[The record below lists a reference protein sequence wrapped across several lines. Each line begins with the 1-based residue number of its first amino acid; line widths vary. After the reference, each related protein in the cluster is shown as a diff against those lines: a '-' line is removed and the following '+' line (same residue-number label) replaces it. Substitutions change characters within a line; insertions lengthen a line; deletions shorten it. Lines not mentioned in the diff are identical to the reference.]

1 MRGSVRT
8 RFLLVQLF
16 GVVLP
21 LAIIGLWLAQSTRR
35 TGEALLRSRL
45 DTGLSQIAEQVGIRW
60 VGQRSAL
67 LTAADGDGL
76 PPEGAW
82 HGSATPEHELFTVVL
97 PVHSRRTGE
106 RIAELA
112 APVAV
117 SDLLPAGLTTA
128 VGVGAVLG
136 VIDPATGRSLLSI
149 PFDPEYLHA
158 HAFIWAGEHWLVAR
172 RELTEPRLTI
182 ALAAPL
188 TPYSAPFERAAHD
201 GAVALVLVALAALLA
216 AVLLTRRI
224 TAGLTDLARAADD
237 IARGDL
243 DRSLPVTSDDE
254 VGRLARAFNAMTSS
268 LRSTLAELAQR
279 RSLAAVGQFAASL
292 AHEVRNP
299 LTSIQVDLQRVR
311 GKVRHVE
318 GVAVPLDRALRE
330 VARLDRTVSGALE
343 MARSGAVRLAPVD
356 LRLPAGRAAEVAR
369 PAFARAGAVL
379 EELPRFEG
387 PVMVHGDASALQQ
400 LLLNL
405 LLNAAQALPP
415 AGRAGITL
423 APDAGGVTVSV
434 WDTGPGVPREARRQL
449 FEPFFS
455 TKPGGTG
462 LGLAIA
468 QQIAVAHGTRI
479 ELGPE
484 TGHGTTFRFRLRPGG
499 GSAPA
504 TLAGA
509 LPPV

>member
-1 MRGSVRT
+1 MRGSLRT

-21 LAIIGLWLAQSTRR
+21 LAITGLWLAQSTRR
-35 TGEALLRSRL
+35 TGETLLRSRL
-45 DTGLSQIAEQVGIRW
+45 DTALAQVVEQVGTRW
-60 VGQRSAL
+60 VRIRGDL

-76 PPEGAW
+76 PQDVASHRRAAPD
-82 HGSATPEHELFTVVL
+82 HELFTVVL
-97 PVHSRRTGE
+97 PVHSRVTGE
-106 RIAELA
+106 RIAEVSVPL
-112 APVAV
+112 PL

-149 PFDPEYLHA
+149 PFDPGYLHA
-158 HAFIWAGEHWLVAR
+158 HAFTWAGEHWLVAR

-188 TPYSAPFERAAHD
+188 TPYSAPFERAAQD

-224 TAGLTDLARAADD
+224 TAGLTDLARAADG

-243 DRSLPVTSDDE
+243 DRTIALTSHDE
-254 VGRLARAFNAMTSS
+254 VGRLARAFNAMSSS
-268 LRSTLAELAQR
+268 LRTTLAELAQR
-279 RSLAAVGQFAASL
+279 RSLAAVGEFAASL

-318 GVAVPLDRALRE
+318 GVEAPLERALRE
-330 VARLDRTVSGALE
+330 VARLDRTVSGALQV
-343 MARSGAVRLAPVD
+343 ARSGAVRLAPID
-356 LRLPAGRAAEVAR
+356 LLVPAGHAAEGAR
-369 PAFARAGAVL
+369 PAFVRAGAVL
-379 EELPRFEG
+379 EELPPSDA
-387 PVMVHGDASALQQ
+387 PVIVRGDESALQQ

-415 AGRAGITL
+415 AGRAGL
-423 APDAGGVTVSV
+423 KLDADDEGVTVSV
-434 WDTGPGVPREARRQL
+434 WDTGPGIPAEARKQV
-449 FEPFFS
+449 FEPFYS

-462 LGLAIA
+462 LGLAVA
-468 QQIAVAHGTRI
+468 QQIAVAHGTVI
-479 ELGPE
+479 ELDAGR
-484 TGHGTTFRFRLRPGG
+484 GTMFRFRLRR
-499 GSAPA
+499 A
-504 TLAGA
+504 
-509 LPPV
+509 